1 MKKSLNEELK
11 RHMQIINYANDLDKV
26 IEEKFKVTFQEQEPE
41 TEPEEEM
48 GDDIEDG
55 SEVTPPTPPT
65 PGATPPTPGATP
77 PTPGAA
83 TPSTPGAG
91 TPKAPASKNLPPKP
105 DLSGGNRPVPP
116 PPAPGAT
123 PPPPP
128 PPKPGVDRD
137 EDVEEIDVTDLVNN
151 TEEVGDTVDK
161 FAKQLSDIESKFSE
175 LSGQLNKMDMVF
187 QKIDNIEMEI
197 ERMVPP
203 TPVERM
209 ELRSLDSFPYN
220 QRLDD
225 YFEDKKGEYKRL
237 RGIDLEVEPQEE
249 KEYTL
254 TVGDT
259 EEWDDNSIGKS
270 FNPNY
275 DEND

>member
-11 RHMQIINYANDLDKV
+11 RHMQIVNYANGLDNV

-41 TEPEEEM
+41 TEPEEVE
-48 GDDIEDG
+48 GEEADAPT
-55 SEVTPPTPPT
+55 TPPTPPT
-65 PGATPPTPGATP
+65 PGATPPTPA
-77 PTPGAA
+77 
-83 TPSTPGAG
+83 AG
-91 TPKAPASKNLPPKP
+91 TPKAATGGKNLPAKP

-116 PPAPGAT
+116 APPAAGAPTPGAPAPGATT

-128 PPKPGVDRD
+128 PPAPGQDVEVD

-161 FAKQLSDIESKFSE
+161 FAKQLTDIESRFSE
-175 LSGQLNKMDMVF
+175 LSGQLSRMDMVF

-197 ERMVPP
+197 EKMIPP
-203 TPVERM
+203 TPVEKM

-225 YFEDKKGEYKRL
+225 YFEQKKGEYKRL
-237 RGIDLEVEPQEE
+237 RGVDLDVKPQQE

-270 FNPNY
+270 FNPDY
-275 DEND
+275 DENN

>member
-11 RHMQIINYANDLDKV
+11 RHMQIINYANRLDNV
-26 IEEKFKVTFQEQEPE
+26 IEERFKVTFQEQEPE
-41 TEPEEEM
+41 AEPEEEVE
-48 GDDIEDG
+48 GGED
-55 SEVTPPTPPT
+55 TPPTPGATPTPPT
-65 PGATPPTPGATP
+65 PGATPPTPG
-77 PTPGAA
+77 G
-83 TPSTPGAG
+83 G
-91 TPKAPASKNLPPKP
+91 TPKASTGPKNLPPKP

-116 PPAPGAT
+116 PPPAPATPAT
-123 PPPPP
+123 PPTPPAP
-128 PPKPGVDRD
+128 ATPATPAPGVDVD

-197 ERMVPP
+197 EKMAPQ
-203 TPVERM
+203 TPIEKM

-225 YFEDKKGEYKRL
+225 YFENKKGEYKRL
-237 RGIDLEVEPQEE
+237 RGVDLDVEPQKE

-270 FNPNY
+270 FNPDY
-275 DEND
+275 DENN

>member
-11 RHMQIINYANDLDKV
+11 RHMQIVNYANGLDNV

-41 TEPEEEM
+41 TEPEEVE
-48 GDDIEDG
+48 GEAEDAPA
-55 SEVTPPTPPT
+55 TPPTPPT
-65 PGATPPTPGATP
+65 PGATPPTP
-77 PTPGAA
+77 AA
-83 TPSTPGAG
+83 TG
-91 TPKAPASKNLPPKP
+91 TPKSATGGKNLPAKP

-116 PPAPGAT
+116 APPAAGAPAGAPEAGATT

-128 PPKPGVDRD
+128 PPAPGQDVEVD

-161 FAKQLSDIESKFSE
+161 FAKQLTDIESRFSE
-175 LSGQLNKMDMVF
+175 LSGQLSKMDMVF

-197 ERMVPP
+197 EKMIPP
-203 TPVERM
+203 TPVEKM

-225 YFEDKKGEYKRL
+225 YFDQKKGEYKRL
-237 RGIDLEVEPQEE
+237 RGVDLDVKPQQE

-270 FNPNY
+270 FNPDY
-275 DEND
+275 DENN

>member
-1 MKKSLNEELK
+1 MKKSLSEELK
-11 RHMQIINYANDLDKV
+11 RHMQIISYADGLDNV

-41 TEPEEEM
+41 AEPEEDG
-48 GDDIEDG
+48 GDGVED
-55 SEVTPPTPPT
+55 TPDTQTAPPTPPT

-77 PTPGAA
+77 P
-83 TPSTPGAG
+83 GAG
-91 TPKAPASKNLPPKP
+91 TPKAPGASKTLPPKP
-105 DLSGGNRPVPP
+105 DLSGGNRPI
-116 PPAPGAT
+116 

-128 PPKPGVDRD
+128 PPPPAPPAPPAPGVNRD

-175 LSGQLNKMDMVF
+175 LSGQLSRMDMVF
-187 QKIDNIEMEI
+187 QKIDSIEMEI
-197 ERMVPP
+197 EKMVPP
-203 TPVERM
+203 TPIERM

-225 YFEDKKGEYKRL
+225 YFENKKGEYKRL
-237 RGIDLEVEPQEE
+237 RGVDLEVEPQQE

-275 DEND
+275 DENQ

>member
-11 RHMQIINYANDLDKV
+11 RHMQIINYANDLGNV

-48 GDDIEDG
+48 ED
-55 SEVTPPTPPT
+55 EPEATPPTPPT
-65 PGATPPTPGATP
+65 PGTTPP
-77 PTPGAA
+77 
-83 TPSTPGAG
+83 TPGAG
-91 TPKAPASKNLPPKP
+91 TPKTPAGPKNLPPKP

-116 PPAPGAT
+116 APPAPATPAPATPAPAPATPPAPPAPG
-123 PPPPP
+123 
-128 PPKPGVDRD
+128 VDVD
-137 EDVEEIDVTDLVNN
+137 EDIEEIDVTDLVNN

-161 FAKQLSDIESKFSE
+161 FAKQLSDIESRFSE
-175 LSGQLNKMDMVF
+175 LSTQLSKMDMVF

-203 TPVERM
+203 TPVEKM

-220 QRLDD
+220 QRLDN
-225 YFEDKKGEYKRL
+225 YFENKKSEYKRL

-270 FNPNY
+270 FNPDY

>member
-11 RHMQIINYANDLDKV
+11 RHMQIIKYANDLDKV

-41 TEPEEEM
+41 TEPEEDME
-48 GDDIEDG
+48 GDIEDG
-55 SEVTPPTPPT
+55 SE
-65 PGATPPTPGATP
+65 ATPPTPGATP
-77 PTPGAA
+77 PTP
-83 TPSTPGAG
+83 TTG
-91 TPKAPASKNLPPKP
+91 TPKAPASIKNLPPKP
-105 DLSGGNRPVPP
+105 DLSGGNRPTPP
-116 PPAPGAT
+116 TPPAAPATPATPAPPAP
-123 PPPPP
+123 PV
-128 PPKPGVDRD
+128 PGKDTD

-151 TEEVGDTVDK
+151 TEEVVDTVDK

-187 QKIDNIEMEI
+187 QKINSIEMEI
-197 ERMVPP
+197 ERMIPP

-225 YFEDKKGEYKRL
+225 YFEQKKGEYKRL
-237 RGIDLEVEPQEE
+237 RGVDLEVEPQEE